1 MRLDRDRLTKAR
13 GLVYLGAGALIA
25 IAYLISRLHGA

>member
-1 MRLDRDRLTKAR
+1 MPSNKDRLMNAR
-13 GLVYLGAGALIA
+13 GVVYIGAAALIA